1 MTVAPQGT
9 PVREALSVYQEN
21 RRNCTHDDVVSMQ
34 GRNPISL
41 IKLGLLTNHGTCLL
55 DLLKDKLQTFKT
67 ASNQTLTE
75 QAEAARDAISMW
87 RLENGKSLL
96 QGMTDLRQLFTAAE
110 AHGNPIP
117 NDATQCLRFRKGLQ
131 KGIYSQISTDVNKRR
146 KDFFNNHHSG
156 NWTDTLAEFVQ
167 LIQDDENFAKL
178 GRDNTKPEQ
187 ESTGDDDAGGKTERK
202 SRSQRRKEYR
212 KKKGAENEE
221 AALSNNTQTDEG
233 TKSGTTCCGKNGHSR
248 NKCFYRD
255 SVETLNQK
263 ANASMGRWVPRR
275 FEL

>member
-1 MTVAPQGT
+1 MSSLSSASATAGGTETVESLL
-9 PVREALSVYQEN
+9 RRCSSNLKSLSVDL
-21 RRNCTHDDVVSMQ
+21 CDTKKSV
-34 GRNPISL
+34 
-41 IKLGLLTNHGTCLL
+41 LGLAVFLL
-55 DLLKDKLQTFKT
+55 LL
-67 ASNQTLTE
+67 
-75 QAEAARDAISMW
+75 
-87 RLENGKSLL
+87 
-96 QGMTDLRQLFTAAE
+96 

-212 KKKGAENEE
+212 KKKAAENEE

-255 SVETLNQK
+255 SVETLIQK

>member
-1 MTVAPQGT
+1 MSSLSSASATAGGTETVA
-9 PVREALSVYQEN
+9 RLLCRCSSNLKSLSVDL
-21 RRNCTHDDVVSMQ
+21 CDTKKSV
-34 GRNPISL
+34 
-41 IKLGLLTNHGTCLL
+41 LGLAVFLL
-55 DLLKDKLQTFKT
+55 LL
-67 ASNQTLTE
+67 
-75 QAEAARDAISMW
+75 
-87 RLENGKSLL
+87 
-96 QGMTDLRQLFTAAE
+96 

-117 NDATQCLRFRKGLQ
+117 NDATQCLRFKKGLE
-131 KGIYSQISTDVNKRR
+131 KGMYSKISNDVYKRR

-233 TKSGTTCCGKNGHSR
+233 TKSGTV
-248 NKCFYRD
+248 F
-255 SVETLNQK
+255 
-263 ANASMGRWVPRR
+263 
-275 FEL
+275 

>member
-1 MTVAPQGT
+1 MQALTVAPQGT

-55 DLLKDKLQTFKT
+55 DLVKDKLQTFKT
-67 ASNQTLTE
+67 ASKQTLTE

-87 RLENGKSLL
+87 SLENGKSLL
-96 QGMTDLRQLFTAAE
+96 QGMTDLRQLFTAAG

-117 NDATQCLRFRKGLQ
+117 NDATQCLRFKKGLE
-131 KGIYSQISTDVNKRR
+131 KGMYSKISNDVYKRR

-167 LIQDDENFAKL
+167 LIQDDEDFAKL
-178 GRDNTKPEQ
+178 KPEQ
-187 ESTGDDDAGGKTERK
+187 ESTGDNDAGGKTERK

-212 KKKGAENEE
+212 KKKAAENEE

-255 SVETLNQK
+255 SVETLIQK